1 MKSNRWFNRNRL
13 LSHLRILSA
22 GALVFGA
29 GAMALIA
36 VTTPTTY
43 VSAVQL
49 DGTVSGAVS
58 FSNTPLLLDDGASEP
73 AISIHSNGTMAMTAL
88 SWLTF
93 GTPLWS
99 GPFGSAPT
107 FRGVVDSDLQLPGK
121 RLVFGGGDADV
132 DLGSTGTLH
141 ATTLIFLTPP
151 TVASF
156 TLGVSAITCPNGT
169 SATLAVPGDCTSQ
182 IIDKAGA
189 DRQWITS
196 DGPTVYISYHD
207 SGNSTLI
214 HVQRSDDDGFTWT
227 RVHSPIPG
235 QGRATGNATF
245 NNDQGPIVADP
256 VTHNVYAIYAAG
268 EPGIQKGTSADFNNI
283 FVSRSTDRGKT
294 WTATLVYHAPLF
306 TALNN
311 IFPALAVDPTN
322 GKLYASWSD
331 AHTVFFST
339 SSDQGLHWTPAVAVN
354 IAPASTALFPW
365 VAAYNGIVDVVY
377 YGTTGASKDDPT
389 AVWNTYMAQTTDD
402 GVNFVQS
409 KVSNTPNH
417 VGVVCTEGTA
427 CTPGTRNLLDLFE
440 VAIHPQNGKSAV
452 IYTDDTLTTS
462 SDPNNFACFPNQMPP
477 CPLPQI
483 VLAQQ
488 N

>member
-1 MKSNRWFNRNRL
+1 MKTPCWRNRNRFF
-13 LSHLRILSA
+13 SFLRVA
-22 GALVFGA
+22 GASALVFA
-29 GAMALIA
+29 AAAMTLLAL
-36 VTTPTTY
+36 TTPTTY
-43 VSAVQL
+43 VSADQL
-49 DGTVSGAVS
+49 DGTVNGVVS
-58 FSNTPLLLDDGASEP
+58 FSNTPLLRDDGASEP
-73 AISIHSNGTMAMTAL
+73 AISIHTNGTMAMTAL

-99 GPFGSAPT
+99 GPFGSTPT
-107 FRGVVDSDLQLPGK
+107 FRGVVDSALQLPGR

-151 TVASF
+151 TVRSF
-156 TLGVSAITCPNGT
+156 TLGVSAITCVNGT

-182 IIDKAGA
+182 IIDTAGA

-196 DGPTVYISYHD
+196 DGRTVYISYHD

-214 HVQRSDDDGFTWT
+214 HVQRSDDDGFTFH
-227 RVHSPIPG
+227 RVGDPIVG
-235 QGRATGNATF
+235 QGRVTGDATF

-256 VTHNVYAIYAAG
+256 FTHNVYDIYAAG
-268 EPGIQKGTSADFNNI
+268 EPSIQKGTTANFNNI
-283 FVSRSTDRGKT
+283 FVSRSTDGGVT
-294 WTATLVYHAPLF
+294 WTATLVFHAPLNV
-306 TALNN
+306 ALNN
-311 IFPALAVDPTN
+311 VFPALAVDPTD

-339 SSDQGLHWTPAVAVN
+339 SSDQGSHWTPAVAVN
-354 IAPASTALFPW
+354 IAPANTALFPW
-365 VAAYNGIVDVVY
+365 VAAYNGTVDVVY
-377 YGTTGASKDDPT
+377 YGTTAASKDDES

-402 GVNFVQS
+402 GANFVQS
-409 KVSNTPNH
+409 LVSNTPNH
-417 VGVVCTEGTA
+417 VGVICTEGTA
-427 CTPGTRNLLDLFE
+427 CPAGTRNLLDLFE
-440 VAIHPQNGKSAV
+440 VAINPSNSKAAV

-462 SDPNNFACFPNQMPP
+462 TDPNNFACSPNQLPP
-477 CPLPQI
+477 CPLPQV

>member
-1 MKSNRWFNRNRL
+1 MLTF
-13 LSHLRILSA
+13 A
-22 GALVFGA
+22 AAPMALV
-29 GAMALIA
+29 A
-36 VTTPTTY
+36 VTAPTTY
-43 VSAVQL
+43 VSASNVN
-49 DGTVSGAVS
+49 GTVNGAIS
-58 FSNTPLLLDDGASEP
+58 FSNTPLLRDDGDSEP

-99 GPFGSAPT
+99 GPFGSTPT
-107 FRGVVDSDLQLPGK
+107 FRGIVDSNLQLPGP

-141 ATTLIFLTPP
+141 ASTLIFLTPP

-156 TLGVSAITCPNGT
+156 TLGVSAITCANGT
-169 SATLAVPGDCTSQ
+169 SPTLAVPGDCTSQ
-182 IIDKAGA
+182 VINTAGA

-196 DGPTVYISYHD
+196 DGRTVYISYHD

-214 HVQRSDDDGFTWT
+214 HVQRSDDDGYSWT

-235 QGRATGNATF
+235 QGRDTANATF

-268 EPGIQKGTSADFNNI
+268 EPSVQKGTSADFNNI
-283 FVSRSTDRGKT
+283 YVSRSTDRGKT

-331 AHTVFFST
+331 AHRVFFSS
-339 SSDQGLHWTPAVAVN
+339 SSDQGLHWTAAVAVN
-354 IAPASTALFPW
+354 IPPAKTAVFPW
-365 VAAYNGIVDVVY
+365 VAAYNGTVDVVY
-377 YGTTGASKDDPT
+377 YGTPAASKDDPT
-389 AVWNTYMAQTTDD
+389 AVWDTFMAQTTDD
-402 GVNFVQS
+402 GASFVQS
-409 KVSNTPNH
+409 KVSNTSNH
-417 VGVVCTEGTA
+417 VGVICTAGTGCEA
-427 CTPGTRNLLDLFE
+427 GTRNMLDLFE
-440 VAIHPQNGKSAV
+440 VAINPSNGKAAV

-462 SDPNNFACFPNQMPP
+462 TDSNNFACSPNQLPP
-477 CPLPQI
+477 CPLPQV

-488 N
+488 K

>member
-1 MKSNRWFNRNRL
+1 MKTFRRLSQNRFF
-13 LSHLRILSA
+13 SHLRIASSSALVFAA
-22 GALVFGA
+22 GAL
-29 GAMALIA
+29 ALLA

-49 DGTVSGAVS
+49 DGTVNGAVS

-99 GPFGSAPT
+99 GPFGSTPT
-107 FRGVVDSDLQLPGK
+107 FRGVVDSDLQLPGR

-141 ATTLIFLTPP
+141 ASTLIFLTPP
-151 TVASF
+151 TVKSF

-189 DRQWITS
+189 DRPWITS
-196 DGPTVYISYHD
+196 DGGTVYISYHD
-207 SGNSTLI
+207 AGNSSLI
-214 HVQRSDDDGFTWT
+214 HVQRSDDDGFTWKK
-227 RVHSPIPG
+227 VGDPIVG
-235 QGRATGNATF
+235 QGHATADATH
-245 NNDQGPIVADP
+245 NNDQGPIVADSF
-256 VTHNVYAIYAAG
+256 THNIYDIYAAG
-268 EPGIQKGTSADFNNI
+268 EPGIQKAKTANFNNI
-283 FVSRSTDRGKT
+283 FVSRSTDGGKS
-294 WTATLVYHAPLF
+294 WTASLVFHAPLNVGQ
-306 TALNN
+306 NN
-311 IFPALAVDPTN
+311 IFPTLAVDPIN
-322 GKLYASWSD
+322 GKLHAAWSD
-331 AHTVFFST
+331 AHTVFYST
-339 SSDQGLHWTPAVAVN
+339 SSDEGITWSSAVAVN

-377 YGTTGASKDDPT
+377 YGTLAASKDDPT

-402 GVNFVQS
+402 GANFVQS

-417 VGVVCTEGTA
+417 VGVVCTEGA
-427 CTPGTRNLLDLFE
+427 GCAPGTRNLLDLFE
-440 VAIHPQNGKSAV
+440 VAIDPQNSKTAV

-462 SDPNNFACFPNQMPP
+462 SDPNNFACSPNQLPP
-477 CPLPQI
+477 CPLPQV

>member
-1 MKSNRWFNRNRL
+1 MLTFAAAA
-13 LSHLRILSA
+13 I
-22 GALVFGA
+22 ALV
-29 GAMALIA
+29 A
-36 VTTPTTY
+36 VTAPATY
-43 VSAVQL
+43 VSASNVN
-49 DGTVSGAVS
+49 GTVNGAVS
-58 FSNTPLLLDDGASEP
+58 FSNTPLLRDDGASEP
-73 AISIHSNGTMAMTAL
+73 AISIHTNGTMAMTAL

-99 GPFGSAPT
+99 GPFGSTPT
-107 FRGVVDSDLQLPGK
+107 FRGIVDSALQLPGR

-132 DLGSTGTLH
+132 DFGSTGTLH
-141 ATTLIFLTPP
+141 ATT
-151 TVASF
+151 
-156 TLGVSAITCPNGT
+156 CPNGT
-169 SATLAVPGDCTSQ
+169 SPTLAVPGDCTSQ

-196 DGPTVYISYHD
+196 DGRTVYIPYHD

-214 HVQRSDDDGFTWT
+214 HVQRSDDDGFSWT

-235 QGRATGNATF
+235 QGRATGKATF

-268 EPGIQKGTSADFNNI
+268 EPSIQKGTSADFNNI

-339 SSDQGLHWTPAVAVN
+339 SSDQGSHWTPAVAVN
-354 IAPASTALFPW
+354 IAPANTAICPW
-365 VAAYNGIVDVVY
+365 VAAYNGTVDVVY
-377 YGTTGASKDDPT
+377 YGTLAASKDDPT
-389 AVWNTYMAQTTDD
+389 AVWNTYVAQTTDD

-427 CTPGTRNLLDLFE
+427 CPPGTRNLLDLFE
-440 VAIHPQNGKSAV
+440 VAIDPQNGKTAV

-462 SDPNNFACFPNQMPP
+462 SDPNNFACFPNQQPP
-477 CPLPQI
+477 CPLPQV